1 MSENAEQPG
10 RKAVTI
16 RGQLVSMAILGSA
29 VTLCIFLEN
38 LRVAA
43 WAPYI
48 LHILGAALLLA
59 VAVPML
65 FFRRAVS
72 PPRA

>member
-1 MSENAEQPG
+1 MTQSSAGP

-16 RGQLVSMAILGSA
+16 TGQLVSMSILGSA

-38 LRVAA
+38 FRVAE
-43 WAPYI
+43 WIPYI
-48 LHILGAALLLA
+48 LHIVGVALLLS

-65 FFRRAVS
+65 FFRRRVE
-72 PPRA
+72 